1 MDALQ
6 PVSPSS
12 APGKHGAILTWLL
25 TEIPPK
31 SAGGILAVAL
41 AMWVPVF
48 LAVFFLQDWYPIWIG
63 TLCTVLGSAAGFLS
77 LAGLSRIRRAFR
89 LAKTKVGKAA
99 VALAILPLLAMAA
112 ISMYLGAVI
121 LVTTLRRH

>member
-1 MDALQ
+1 
-6 PVSPSS
+6 
-12 APGKHGAILTWLL
+12 
-25 TEIPPK
+25 
-31 SAGGILAVAL
+31 
-41 AMWVPVF
+41 
-48 LAVFFLQDWYPIWIG
+48 
-63 TLCTVLGSAAGFLS
+63 LS
-77 LAGLSRIRRAFR
+77 LAGLARIRRAFR

>member
-6 PVSPSS
+6 PVSPNS

-48 LAVFFLQDWYPIWIG
+48 LAVFFLQDWYPTWVG

-77 LAGLSRIRRAFR
+77 LAGLARIRRAFR

-112 ISMYLGAVI
+112 INIYIVVVI
-121 LVTTLRRH
+121 VVVTLRRH